1 MIELHSVPTA
11 NGQKVHIAL
20 EETGLPYT
28 ASFVDLVA
36 GEHKTE
42 AFRALNPF
50 AKAPALLDPDGP
62 DGRPIAL
69 AESMAIV
76 FYLAEKAGGGLL
88 ATDRRARAEELMWA
102 TAISSSVAMPFAMQ
116 FFATNLAP
124 EPTPWLETMM
134 TQGCRDALAMFD
146 QRLADRPFVMGE
158 RFGVVDCL
166 FYPVVATSAK
176 RLAGGLSG
184 YANLQRYEAELAT
197 RPGVA
202 RGMAVGVPPSINIE
216 AS

>member
-1 MIELHSVPTA
+1 MIELRSVPTA

-20 EETGLPYT
+20 EETGLPYSV
-28 ASFVDLVA
+28 SFVDLVA
-36 GEHKTE
+36 GEHKTA

-62 DGRPIAL
+62 GGQPIAL
-69 AESMAIV
+69 SESMAIV
-76 FYLAEKAGGGLL
+76 FYLAEKAGGDLL
-88 ATDRRARAEELMWA
+88 AKGAQARAEELMWA
-102 TAISSSVAMPFAMQ
+102 AAISSSVAMPFAMQ

-134 TQGCRDALAMFD
+134 TQGCRDALAVFD
-146 QRLADRPFVMGE
+146 QRLAERPFVMGE
-158 RFGVVDCL
+158 QFGVVDCL
-166 FYPVVATSAK
+166 LYPVVATSAK
-176 RLAGGLSG
+176 RLAGGLNG
-184 YANLQRYEAELAT
+184 YANLQRYEADLAD

-202 RGMAVGVPPSINIE
+202 RGMAVSPSIQIE